1 MARIKKDVEME
12 AKNVAMGVQTQS
24 IELHQILPKMLLVS
38 IVGDSDLILN
48 KMNDPTARALTD
60 ARKDKAK
67 SMEKPN
73 EWEQIIT
80 AIHWLNG
87 KPNEFTEKSLKEELK
102 KNAPCLTAFGL
113 KKSFADAVVRNE
125 IATYATKF
133 NASVNIIG
141 QGDNLVPIKFAE
153 HHIDEKLMSPKK
165 GAPVLVRLNRFSG
178 WSADI
183 KISFIDSVYS
193 VEQIINI
200 VNLAGFGIGI
210 GSGRSSGYGRYH
222 VVGGVLL

>member
-1 MARIKKDVEME
+1 MAKKTEEQVVEL
-12 AKNVAMGVQTQS
+12 KPINPITITVT
-24 IELHQILPKMLLVS
+24 IE
-38 IVGDSDLILN
+38 GTSDLVLN

-80 AIHWLNG
+80 SMHWLKG
-87 KPNEFTEKSLKEELK
+87 KPTDMSEKGLKDALK
-102 KNAPCLTAFGL
+102 NNAPCLTAFGL

-125 IATYATKF
+125 ISQYATKF
-133 NASVNIIG
+133 NASVNVVG
-141 QGDNLVPIKFAE
+141 QGDNLVPITFAE

-178 WSADI
+178 WSA
-183 KISFIDSVYS
+183 KITLSFVDTAYS
-193 VEQIINI
+193 TEQIINI
-200 VNLAGFGIGI
+200 INLAGFGLGI
-210 GSGRSSGYGRYH
+210 GSGRSSGYGRYK
-222 VVGGVLL
+222 VVGVE